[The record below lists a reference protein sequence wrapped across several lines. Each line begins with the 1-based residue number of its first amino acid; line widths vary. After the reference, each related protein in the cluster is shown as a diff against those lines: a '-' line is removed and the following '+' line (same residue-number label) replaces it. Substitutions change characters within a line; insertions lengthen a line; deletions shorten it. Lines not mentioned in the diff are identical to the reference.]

1 MKRMS
6 LKWKVTLWYA
16 IMLLVMILLLFGF
29 LISTSDQLLRSESA
43 EALEEAVWDFVDEI
57 EVDREKETWSLDD
70 DIRFYES
77 GVVFS
82 IYDSRGSLIAGSVPE
97 GFPEDTTLKA
107 YALQEISASSGKWTV
122 YDAAIPYG
130 DGKILWARGIYG
142 EDALT
147 TVEGVMLHLLL
158 VACPLLMAV
167 ALLVGYSITRRALLP
182 IEEIRKTAEKIGEEG
197 DLSRRIPIERTQGEV
212 RRMADT
218 FNHMFAR
225 LESSFEKERQFTSDA
240 SHELRTPAAVILA
253 EAEYALL
260 PDTEPEEQKEGLE
273 VIRQQAQRM
282 SELLSRL
289 LMLARA
295 DHGRE
300 KLEKEPVDISDLAVE
315 ALKEQKK
322 HAEDHQ
328 IELKHHI
335 RPGLFVEG
343 DKNSLM
349 RVFHNLLE
357 NAIQYGRE
365 NGWVCLSVFQ
375 RDGMILCQV
384 QDNGIGME
392 EEHLDK
398 IWNRF
403 YRVDTVRSSGS
414 GNSGLGLPIVKW
426 IVEEHGGTIH
436 VESRPGEGSCF
447 IIRLPEYAD
456 ERRRKEML

>member
-16 IMLLVMILLLFGF
+16 CMLLLMIFLLFGF

-43 EALEEAVWDFVDEI
+43 EALEEAVWDFVDEVKVNRK
-57 EVDREKETWSLDD
+57 EETWSLDD
-70 DIRFYES
+70 DIRFYER

-82 IYDSRGSLIAGSVPE
+82 LYDGQGHLIAGSVPA

-107 YALQEISASSGKWTV
+107 YALQKISDSSENWTV

-130 DGKILWARGIYG
+130 DGKILWARGAYG

-158 VACPLLMAV
+158 VACPLLMAF

-182 IEEIRKTAEKIGEEG
+182 IEEIRETAEKIGESG
-197 DLSRRIPIERTQGEV
+197 DLSRRIQVEHAQGEV
-212 RRMADT
+212 RQMADT
-218 FNHMFAR
+218 FNHMFSR
-225 LESSFEKERQFTSDA
+225 LENSFEKERQFTSDA

-260 PDTEPEEQKEGLE
+260 PDTEPEEQKEGLQ
-273 VIRQQAQRM
+273 VIHQQAQRM
-282 SELLSRL
+282 SELLSQL

-295 DHGRE
+295 DHGKE
-300 KLEKEPVDISDLAVE
+300 TLIMEPVAISDLAFE

-328 IELKHHI
+328 IALKHDI
-335 RPGLFVEG
+335 QPGLFVEG
-343 DKNSLM
+343 DRNSLM
-349 RVFHNLLE
+349 RVFQNLLE

-365 NGWVCLSVFQ
+365 NGWVCLSVCQ
-375 RDGMILCQV
+375 KDGEILCKV

-392 EEHLDK
+392 AEHLEK

-403 YRVDTVRSSGS
+403 YRVDTVRNSGS
-414 GNSGLGLPIVKW
+414 GNSGLGLPITKW
-426 IVEEHGGTIH
+426 IVEKHGGTIYA
-436 VESRPGEGSCF
+436 ESRPGEGSCF
-447 IIRLPEYAD
+447 VIRFPEN
-456 ERRRKEML
+456 MV

>member
-1 MKRMS
+1 MKQMS

-16 IMLLVMILLLFGF
+16 VMLLIMIFLLFGF

-43 EALEEAVWDFVDEI
+43 EALEEAVWDFVDEVKVNRK
-57 EVDREKETWSLDD
+57 EETWSLDD
-70 DIRFYES
+70 DIRFYEK
-77 GVVFS
+77 GIVFS
-82 IYDSRGSLIAGSVPE
+82 LYDSQGRLIAGSVPT

-107 YALQEISASSGKWTV
+107 YALQKISDASEKWTV

-130 DGKILWARGIYG
+130 DGKILWARGTYG

-158 VACPLLMAV
+158 VVCPLLMAF

-182 IEEIRKTAEKIGEEG
+182 IEEIRKTAEKIGESG
-197 DLSRRIPIERTQGEV
+197 DLSRRIPMERTQGEV
-212 RRMADT
+212 RQMAET
-218 FNHMFAR
+218 FNHMFSR
-225 LESSFEKERQFTSDA
+225 LENAFEKERQFTSDA
-240 SHELRTPAAVILA
+240 SHELRTPTAVILA
-253 EAEYALL
+253 ESEYALL

-273 VIRQQAQRM
+273 VIHQQARRM
-282 SELLSRL
+282 SELLSQL

-295 DHGRE
+295 DHGKE
-300 KLEKEPVDISDLAVE
+300 TLVKEPAALSDLALE

-328 IELKHHI
+328 ITLKYDI
-335 RPGLFVEG
+335 QPGLFVKG
-343 DKNSLM
+343 DRNSLM
-349 RVFHNLLE
+349 RVFRNLLE

-365 NGWVCLSVFQ
+365 NGWVYLSV
-375 RDGMILCQV
+375 REEDGAVLCRV

-392 EEHLDK
+392 AEHLEK

-403 YRVDTVRSSGS
+403 YRVDTVRNSGS

-436 VESRPGEGSCF
+436 AESMPGEGSCF
-447 IIRLPEYAD
+447 VIRFPED
-456 ERRRKEML
+456 MT

>member
-16 IMLLVMILLLFGF
+16 CMLLLMIFLLFGF

-43 EALEEAVWDFVDEI
+43 EALEEAVWDFVDEVKVNRK
-57 EVDREKETWSLDD
+57 EETWSLDD
-70 DIRFYES
+70 DIRFYEK

-82 IYDSRGSLIAGSVPE
+82 LYDGQGRLIAGSVPT

-107 YALQEISASSGKWTV
+107 YALQKISDSSEKWTV

-130 DGKILWARGIYG
+130 DGKILWARGAYG

-158 VACPLLMAV
+158 VACPLLMV
-167 ALLVGYSITRRALLP
+167 FALLVGYSITRRALLP
-182 IEEIRKTAEKIGEEG
+182 IEEIRETAEKIGESG
-197 DLSRRIPIERTQGEV
+197 DLSRRIQVEHAQGEV
-212 RRMADT
+212 RQMADT
-218 FNHMFAR
+218 FNHMFSR
-225 LESSFEKERQFTSDA
+225 LENAFEKERQFTSDA

-260 PDTEPEEQKEGLE
+260 PDTEPEEQKEGLQ
-273 VIRQQAQRM
+273 VIHQQAQRM
-282 SELLSRL
+282 SELLSQL

-295 DHGRE
+295 DHGKE
-300 KLEKEPVDISDLAVE
+300 TLIVEPVAISDLAYE

-328 IELKHHI
+328 IVLKHDI
-335 RPGLFVEG
+335 QPGLFVEG
-343 DKNSLM
+343 DRNSLM
-349 RVFHNLLE
+349 RVFQNLLE

-365 NGWVCLSVFQ
+365 NGWVCLSVCQ
-375 RDGMILCQV
+375 KDGEIFCKV

-392 EEHLDK
+392 AEHLEK

-403 YRVDTVRSSGS
+403 YRVDPVRNSGS
-414 GNSGLGLPIVKW
+414 GNSGLGLPITKW
-426 IVEEHGGTIH
+426 IVEKHGGTIYA
-436 VESRPGEGSCF
+436 ESRPEEGSCF
-447 IIRLPEYAD
+447 VIRFPQSIV
-456 ERRRKEML
+456 